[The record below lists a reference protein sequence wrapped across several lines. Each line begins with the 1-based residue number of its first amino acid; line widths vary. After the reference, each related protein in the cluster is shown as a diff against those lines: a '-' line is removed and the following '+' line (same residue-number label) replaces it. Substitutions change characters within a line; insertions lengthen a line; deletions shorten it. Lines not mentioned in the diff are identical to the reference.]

1 MYTRGASHIVVY
13 HIHTRNSEFKKI
25 FIGFFLEIEMCFS
38 PTLQEFVSFPSQLA
52 KKYLKICL

>member
-13 HIHTRNSEFKKI
+13 HIHTRNSEFKSI
-25 FIGFFLEIEMCFS
+25 YWIFLEIEMCFS